1 MRALCNN
8 LEQLQ
13 LLMANTMQSTH
24 VWDLPVRICHW
35 LIVGL
40 FVAQWATAEWL
51 DNKIEL
57 HAKIGYVFI
66 AVVIFRIA
74 WGFLGTYYARFKTF
88 LYRPSHVLHY
98 AKNTFKPRATVYL
111 SHNPIGGMM
120 VLLLLF
126 LLLLQGV
133 SGLFMTDDIFF
144 NAPYHH
150 SIPSSIQALISN
162 VHHYTFFVLKILVA
176 LHILAV
182 FLYVFVKKQA
192 LITAMITGK
201 KRTSTRKNT
210 HSIQLKDYWLRWL
223 IIAGIISVTVYMI
236 VVVWAPK
243 PEALW

>member
-13 LLMANTMQSTH
+13 LFMANTMQSTR
-24 VWDLPVRICHW
+24 VWDLPVRVCHW

-40 FVAQWATAEWL
+40 FIAQWASAEWL
-51 DNKIEL
+51 DTKIEL

-66 AVVIFRIA
+66 AVVIFRII

-88 LYRPSHVLHY
+88 LYRPSRIVRY
-98 AKNTFKPRATVYL
+98 ARNIFKPSAPVYL
-111 SHNPIGGMM
+111 SHNPLGGVM
-120 VLLLLF
+120 VILLLF
-126 LLLLQGV
+126 LLLLQGI

-144 NAPYHH
+144 DAPYHH
-150 SIPSSIQALISN
+150 SIPSSIQALISS
-162 VHHYTFFVLKILVA
+162 VHHYTFFVLKILIA

-182 FLYVFVKKQA
+182 FLYVVVKKQA
-192 LITAMITGK
+192 LITAMVTGK
-201 KRTSTRKNT
+201 KRTPIDESTHPT
-210 HSIQLKDYWLRWL
+210 QLKYYWLRCL
-223 IIAGIISVTVYMI
+223 AIACIVAITVYMV